1 MEVAPGI
8 HRIDLTYAPLGL
20 ATYALLGE
28 RVVLVDAGYAG
39 AAAQIDAYLRRA
51 GRSLADVSAC
61 VFTHGHADHYGG
73 AAEIRA
79 AAPQVTFYAHLL
91 DRAWVEDPEAHIR
104 ENYLWPASCGLP
116 LAPQVLDRVRGMLGP
131 GVPVHGLL
139 NEGDTI
145 DVGGGWRLDVIHAPG
160 HTAGHIVLHDGRS
173 NSLVAGD
180 AVLEP
185 AVLPP
190 SYFDALIYVETQDR
204 LSRVGANRLLGCH
217 YPVKEGHD
225 AGEFIRLAR
234 EHAVECHRVVGDVL
248 TGSPQ
253 PVHLV
258 VIAEALRGH
267 FGLGDAPQRW
277 VWCAQGHLAA
287 LERSGDVIRR
297 PHDGLPAWERRR

>member
-1 MEVAPGI
+1 MEIAPGI

-39 AAAQIDAYLRRA
+39 AAPQIDAYLRRV
-51 GRSLADVSAC
+51 GRTLAEVSAC
-61 VFTHGHADHYGG
+61 VFTHAHADHYGG
-73 AAEIRA
+73 ASEVRA
-79 AAPQVTFYAHLL
+79 AAPQVTFCAHPL

-104 ENYLWPASCGLP
+104 ENYLWPESYGLP

-131 GVPVHGLL
+131 GVQVQTILTD
-139 NEGDTI
+139 GDTV
-145 DVGGGWRLDVIHAPG
+145 DVGSGWRLDVMHAPG
-160 HTAGHIVLHDGRS
+160 HTAGHIALHDRRS

-190 SYFDALIYVETQDR
+190 SYFDALIYIDTQDR
-204 LSRVGANRLLGCH
+204 LSRIGVNRLLGCH
-217 YPVKEGHD
+217 YPVKEGRD
-225 AGEFIRLAR
+225 AGEFIRRAR
-234 EHAVECHRVVGDVL
+234 EHAVECHRVVGDVM
-248 TGSPQ
+248 TSSPQ

-287 LERSGDVIRR
+287 LERTGDVIRR

>member
-1 MEVAPGI
+1 MEIAPGI
-8 HRIDLTYAPLGL
+8 HRIELTYAPLGL
-20 ATYALLGE
+20 AMYALLGE

-39 AAAQIDAYLRRA
+39 GAPQIDAYLRRV
-51 GRSLADVSAC
+51 GRALAEVSAC
-61 VFTHGHADHYGG
+61 VFTHAHADHYGG
-73 AAEIRA
+73 ASEVRA
-79 AAPQVTFYAHLL
+79 AAPRATFYVHPL

-131 GVPVHGLL
+131 GVQVQTHLSD
-139 NEGDTI
+139 GDSV
-145 DVGGGWRLDVIHAPG
+145 DVGGGWRLDVVHAPG
-160 HTAGHIVLHDGRS
+160 HTAGHIALHDSRS

-190 SYFDALIYVETQDR
+190 SYFDALIYIDTQDR
-204 LSRVGANRLLGCH
+204 LSRVGVNRLLGCH
-217 YPVKEGHD
+217 YPVKEGRD
-225 AGEFIRLAR
+225 AGAFIRRAR
-234 EHAVECHRVVGDVL
+234 EHAAECHRVVVDV
-248 TGSPQ
+248 TTSSPQ

-258 VIAEALRGH
+258 TIAEALRGH

-287 LERSGDVIRR
+287 LERTGEIVRR
-297 PHDGLPAWERRR
+297 QHNGLPAWERRQ